1 MGGCGFCLSFGLNEF
16 YKELVCQEIANSDS
30 QAKLGLFLHGLQA
43 KNGFYISELLGQ
55 GEGGRNLRRII
66 FCDT

>member
-1 MGGCGFCLSFGLNEF
+1 MDFVCHLALMRFTE
-16 YKELVCQEIANSDS
+16 ELVCQEIANSDS

-55 GEGGRNLRRII
+55 GEGGRNPKRII